1 MKFQSSFQARV
12 KLNQKSAGF
21 TLIEV
26 MLVMVLIGVIVSAVT
41 FNPLNNRPEEQL
53 EQASA
58 RFTGIFNIAAEYG
71 LLNNIELGL
80 IVEKDSYQFLGY
92 DGTSWRPIPEQEIFQ
107 SKTLPEGI
115 ELTIEL
121 DDLPIENEQ
130 VLLEESSL
138 FAQDD
143 EDFRGQEKEKVI
155 IPQVFLL
162 SGGDFTSFKLR
173 FAFSEEFELE
183 RAIEYQVIGLFTLP
197 LKVIGPLYDG
207 EEYDAAQIEAAI
219 AERAG
224 L

>member
-1 MKFQSSFQARV
+1 MNRQSSNQACV
-12 KLNQKSAGF
+12 AFCKKTAGF
-21 TLIEV
+21 TLIEM
-26 MLVMVLIGVIVSAVT
+26 MLVMVLIGLMVTAVSINP
-41 FNPLNNRPEEQL
+41 FNNQPEKEL

-58 RFTGIFNIAAEYG
+58 RFAGIFNIAAEYG

-80 IVEKDSYQFLGY
+80 IVEKDGYQFLGY
-92 DGTSWRPIPEQEIFQ
+92 DGTSWRPIPEQDIFQ

-115 ELTIEL
+115 ELTLEL

-183 RAIEYQVIGLFTLP
+183 RATEYQVIGLFTLP

-219 AERAG
+219 AEKAG